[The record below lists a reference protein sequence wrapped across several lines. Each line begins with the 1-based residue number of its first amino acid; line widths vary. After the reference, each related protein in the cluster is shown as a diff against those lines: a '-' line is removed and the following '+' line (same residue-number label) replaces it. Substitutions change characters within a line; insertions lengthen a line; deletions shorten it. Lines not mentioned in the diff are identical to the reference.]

1 MRSPILYRKHLQS
14 FDYKY
19 RIDVQP
25 QIAVPVD
32 ALMQGMRFIM
42 FNLNKKYLKVRKF
55 GHLPADQK
63 FWAIAF
69 KEGDGVSKGQHY
81 HMLLHCPVERIDPLA
96 DIIMQWS
103 KLRLRQDREAIRPMP
118 TWVKA
123 QSYGHVPCDD
133 LDNVPLLRVE
143 RCRTQLGSLIYNTKQ
158 WRPISNDNPIIG
170 LCET

>member
-1 MRSPILYRKHLQS
+1 MYRKHLQS
-14 FDYKY
+14 FEYKY

-25 QIAVPVD
+25 QVAVPVD
-32 ALMQGMRFIM
+32 AMMQGMRFIL
-42 FNLNKKYLKVRKF
+42 FNLNKKYLKLRKF

-81 HMLLHCPVERIDPLA
+81 HILLHCPVERIDPLA

-118 TWVKA
+118 AWVKA

-143 RCRTQLGSLIYNTKQ
+143 RCQSQLGSIIYNTKQ

-170 LCET
+170 LDL

>member
-1 MRSPILYRKHLQS
+1 LYRKHLQS

-32 ALMQGMRFIM
+32 ALMQGMRFIL

-81 HMLLHCPVERIDPLA
+81 HILLHCPVERIDPLA

-118 TWVKA
+118 AWVKA

-143 RCRTQLGSLIYNTKQ
+143 RCQSQLGSIIYNTKQ

>member
-1 MRSPILYRKHLQS
+1 MYRKHLQS

-32 ALMQGMRFIM
+32 ALMQGMRFIL

-81 HMLLHCPVERIDPLA
+81 HILLHCPVERIDPLA

-118 TWVKA
+118 AWVKA

-143 RCRTQLGSLIYNTKQ
+143 RCQSQLGSIIYNTKQ

>member
-1 MRSPILYRKHLQS
+1 MYRKHLQS

-32 ALMQGMRFIM
+32 ALMQGMRFIL

-81 HMLLHCPVERIDPLA
+81 HILLHCPVERIDPLA

-103 KLRLRQDREAIRPMP
+103 KLGLRQHREAIRPMP
-118 TWVKA
+118 AWVKS

-143 RCRTQLGSLIYNTKQ
+143 RCQSQLGSIIYNTKQ